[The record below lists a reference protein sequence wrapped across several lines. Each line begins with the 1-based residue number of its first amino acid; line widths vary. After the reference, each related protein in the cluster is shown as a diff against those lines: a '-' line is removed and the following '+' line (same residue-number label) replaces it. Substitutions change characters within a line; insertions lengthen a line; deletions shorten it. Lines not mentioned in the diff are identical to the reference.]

1 MGPTGTGAQGT
12 GPHGGGSTAACSRR
26 GVSCWEGAAA
36 AAGRASNLGSAHT
49 PVGTGTVAA
58 AAGDSG
64 SAPSQAPAAQ
74 SPCAEDMLLLKALV
88 DAGINPRR
96 VHSVRQPDPN
106 GDALKKFRAKGI
118 ELAAAGV
125 QRSDFVNPAG
135 HRWVLLAMPGEDQG
149 QQYAEAARFFQPG
162 DLGVNVPSEVC
173 LASAEYSGVC
183 VLAEALLGSGL
194 SSYADGFESRDQS
207 KQQPDDFWIK
217 TSAAFSRAPIRSYQ
231 FTRSAC
237 LTGIAAKM
245 APFQPPPNLE
255 TVSRYLE
262 KIAQTRICIPKLQ
275 SSSL

>member
-1 MGPTGTGAQGT
+1 
-12 GPHGGGSTAACSRR
+12 
-26 GVSCWEGAAA
+26 
-36 AAGRASNLGSAHT
+36 
-49 PVGTGTVAA
+49 
-58 AAGDSG
+58 
-64 SAPSQAPAAQ
+64 
-74 SPCAEDMLLLKALV
+74 
-88 DAGINPRR
+88 
-96 VHSVRQPDPN
+96 
-106 GDALKKFRAKGI
+106 
-118 ELAAAGV
+118 
-125 QRSDFVNPAG
+125 
-135 HRWVLLAMPGEDQG
+135 MPGEDQA

-162 DLGVNVPSEVC
+162 DLDVNVPSEVC

-207 KQQPDDFWIK
+207 KQQPNDFWIK

-245 APFQPPPNLE
+245 APFQLPPNLE
-255 TVSRYLE
+255 TVSLYLE